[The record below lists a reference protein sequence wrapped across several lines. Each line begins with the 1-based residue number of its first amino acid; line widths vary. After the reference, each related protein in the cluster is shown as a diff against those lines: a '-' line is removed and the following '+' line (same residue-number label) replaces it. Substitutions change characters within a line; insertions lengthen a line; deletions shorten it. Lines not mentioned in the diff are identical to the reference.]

1 MFNTYTSIN
10 ISKEPKEHTVMFN
23 IKRAR
28 VEYMYSNLTYVL
40 FIYWTF
46 VYINIAKMA

>member
-10 ISKEPKEHTVMFN
+10 ISKEHTVMFN